1 MGRPPRALS
10 IWRISFPAK
19 NRECNPKPV
28 SRSKIV
34 RIILGSASPR
44 RRELLAGLDVDFTV
58 DTQNS
63 FVESFEPG
71 TKPEDV
77 PVLMARGKSLGFHR
91 ALEPDELLI
100 TSDTVVICPD
110 AQAIGKPHS
119 REEAVQMLRRLS
131 GRTHTVVTAV
141 CFRTAD
147 HPADRTADHPA
158 DHPADRTA
166 DHPASH
172 PSAPAADP
180 ATGPIYTVTDS
191 TKVTFEP
198 LTPEEIDYY
207 VDKYKPYDKAGAYG
221 VQEWIGYVAVSHIE
235 GSFYNVMGF
244 PVHKVWKALKDK
256 FF

>member
-1 MGRPPRALS
+1 MSATPQT
-10 IWRISFPAK
+10 
-19 NRECNPKPV
+19 
-28 SRSKIV
+28 V

-44 RRELLAGLDVDFTV
+44 RRELLAGLDVEFSV
-58 DTQNS
+58 DTQNN

-110 AQAIGKPHS
+110 GQAIGKPHS

-141 CFRTAD
+141 CFRIAD
-147 HPADRTADHPA
+147 HPADPT
-158 DHPADRTA
+158 
-166 DHPASH
+166 ASH
-172 PSAPAADP
+172 PSAPA
-180 ATGPIYTVTDS
+180 TGPIDIVTDS

-198 LTPEEIDYY
+198 LTPEDIDYY